1 MSVTSMSGGR
11 GVMVLCAV
19 VAIGA
24 GCGARPP
31 AEEREYRA
39 THGTRDVVIAV
50 AWPWS
55 AREGLLYGQGID
67 LAVAE
72 VNGAGGVNGRRLQ
85 ILRVDD
91 RETVDEGRLVAQRLA
106 SNPDV
111 VAVVGHLHSYVT
123 GPAAAIYDMAGLL
136 TISPTATDPGLTS
149 KGYRRFFRTTFTDK
163 EVGRQ
168 MARFGAAHGYR
179 RSAIYYVRSDYGRGL
194 ANAFEETFAQSGGV
208 VVDRQSYDPN
218 STALP
223 EVLAGIADDWRTR
236 SLDTVFVAGEAPQA
250 SQLIAELRR
259 HGQTVPV
266 LAGDAAGTPEL
277 FADSPAVVDGTIV
290 ASPFHPNDPRP
301 AVREFVRR
309 FTARFN
315 TRPDAAA
322 AVGYDAVRLI
332 ARGMELAKSA
342 SPGRVAEVLHA
353 MAEWDAVTGPV
364 KFSDDGELGERAI
377 VKMVAKSGKF
387 EVLSEEPVRA
397 RVTP

>member
-1 MSVTSMSGGR
+1 MRATSVR
-11 GVMVLCAV
+11 KAVGVGLCAGV
-19 VAIGA
+19 VAAA
-24 GCGARPP
+24 GCRSRPP

-39 THGTRDVVIAV
+39 THGTRDAVIAV

-72 VNGAGGVNGRRLQ
+72 VNDAGGINGRRLQ
-85 ILRVDD
+85 VLRVDD

-136 TISPTATDPGLTS
+136 AISPTATDPGLTS

-168 MARFGAAHGYR
+168 MALFGAARGYR

-218 STALP
+218 SQ
-223 EVLAGIADDWRTR
+223 VLRDVLGRIADDWRTR
-236 SLDTVFVAGEAPQA
+236 SLDTVFVAGEAVQA

-259 HGQTVPV
+259 HGQSVPV

-277 FADSPAVVDGTIV
+277 FASDPTVVDGTVV
-290 ASPFHPNDPRP
+290 ASPFHPNDERP

-322 AVGYDAVRLI
+322 AVGYDAIRLI

-342 SPGRVAEVLHA
+342 APGSVAEALHT
-353 MAEWDAVTGPV
+353 MTEWDGVTGPV
-364 KFSDDGELGERAI
+364 KFTAEGELGERAI
-377 VKMVAKSGKF
+377 VKMVARRGKF
-387 EVLSEEPVRA
+387 EVLTESPTARA